1 MTRDLWFGL
10 WTGILDSVLCW
21 SWHFFQALDRNPIR
35 AAELAEYRL
44 LWLDLSHL
52 ATQTGAA
59 SCYKCGCF
67 LVHHF
72 FMVALSVYATL
83 ADVFGGNFYSNCLP
97 QIFTILSASMVIAIC
112 EGAHTVFLK
121 VSNSISL
128 LFILRSRVLRC
139 LGPGIAQSV

>member
-1 MTRDLWFGL
+1 MLVL
-10 WTGILDSVLCW
+10 ESVKGILDSALCW
-21 SWHFFQALDRNPIR
+21 YWNLLQALDRSPIR

-59 SCYKCGCF
+59 SCYTCGCF

-72 FMVALSVYATL
+72 FMVALSVYAAL
-83 ADVFGGNFYSNCLP
+83 SDVISGQFYSN
-97 QIFTILSASMVIAIC
+97 ILSQSSIILSILMVIAIC

-121 VSNSISL
+121 VSNYN
-128 LFILRSRVLRC
+128 
-139 LGPGIAQSV
+139 